1 MLIRPEDSNGVLNG
15 VAWLRFC
22 SKDHDCGNQKAVT
35 LKCPVQRHGECF
47 GDFFA
52 SYNACD
58 SLPSELLSPNDYC
71 GADRL
76 NSLDWRTANL
86 KSTSVPAAHCDPS
99 LNAFGEKWD
108 TAKNAQA
115 DGKGALGAA
124 RTSQDKKRRKER
136 ILTRFFL
143 VTSPVKNLQNWHIY
157 LHRFTS
163 CVE

>member
-1 MLIRPEDSNGVLNG
+1 MLIRPEDSNGVLSG

-35 LKCPVQRHGECF
+35 LKCPVQRHGECY

-52 SYNACD
+52 SYNARD

-86 KSTSVPAAHCDPS
+86 KSTSVSAALCDPS
-99 LNAFGEKWD
+99 LNAFGGSLGFSLPSGRTRQRENVHGLC
-108 TAKNAQA
+108 APL
-115 DGKGALGAA
+115 GPKGALHPDDVDG
-124 RTSQDKKRRKER
+124 
-136 ILTRFFL
+136 
-143 VTSPVKNLQNWHIY
+143 
-157 LHRFTS
+157 
-163 CVE
+163 